1 MLTAKTSTRSTALTF
16 GNFGNN
22 LTFLVAPPS
31 ESSDTKWD
39 ILYLPGWS
47 APNSAKTFPVL
58 SDNNDYCHLVVLTVV
73 FSHAD
78 ISFCFLKSFYSSFK
92 CSYFSRDA
100 DGSQCLSLFLLW
112 RRFGVSQSFSLW
124 NLSQIIFHFCPS
136 LLTYLLL
143 FLSLFQSSLSF
154 WQHRRPLETS
164 LLCSSSWK
172 APSCTQR
179 LYSLRYS
186 MLSTNYS
193 SILMSIDLLDT

>member
-16 GNFGNN
+16 GNFGIN

-31 ESSDTKWD
+31 ESSDTKWN

-92 CSYFSRDA
+92 CSYFSWDA
-100 DGSQCLSLFLLW
+100 DGSQCLSLFVLW
-112 RRFGVSQSFSLW
+112 RCFGVSQSFSLW
-124 NLSQIIFHFCPS
+124 NLSQIIFNFCPS

-143 FLSLFQSSLSF
+143 SVSVPF
-154 WQHRRPLETS
+154 
-164 LLCSSSWK
+164 
-172 APSCTQR
+172 
-179 LYSLRYS
+179 
-186 MLSTNYS
+186 
-193 SILMSIDLLDT
+193 SILPFFLTAPPASWDFSPL